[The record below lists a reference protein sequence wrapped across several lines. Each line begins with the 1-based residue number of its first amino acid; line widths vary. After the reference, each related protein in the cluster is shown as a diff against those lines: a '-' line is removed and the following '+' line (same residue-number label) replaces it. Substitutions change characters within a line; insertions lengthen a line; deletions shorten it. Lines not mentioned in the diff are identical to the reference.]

1 MKHST
6 RAIRA
11 AIATGALGTALL
23 VGIAP
28 AAAGGGGPNDPC
40 VIKVGTGAGRALDPC
55 YTPATR
61 PEDTTTTTEA
71 QATTTTTETE
81 ATTTGWVLS
90 LKVGPE
96 GVRSWRTHVARLDA
110 DGVPHPAPAVASPCG
125 RAGDG
130 EVRQCT
136 GAP

>member
-6 RAIRA
+6 RAICA

-23 VGIAP
+23 AGLPP

-81 ATTTGWVLS
+81 ATTTTEVTVTTQGTTPTTA
-90 LKVGPE
+90 GPTTTAPM
-96 GVRSWRTHVARLDA
+96 VDDA
-110 DGVPHPAPAVASPCG
+110 
-125 RAGDG
+125 
-130 EVRQCT
+130 T
-136 GAP
+136 GARPVAAQANYTG

>member
-1 MKHST
+1 MKQPT

-81 ATTTGWVLS
+81 ATTTTEVTVTTQGTTPTTA
-90 LKVGPE
+90 GPTTTAPM
-96 GVRSWRTHVARLDA
+96 VDDA
-110 DGVPHPAPAVASPCG
+110 
-125 RAGDG
+125 
-130 EVRQCT
+130 T
-136 GAP
+136 GARPVAAQANYTG

>member
-71 QATTTTTETE
+71 VVTTTTETE
-81 ATTTGWVLS
+81 VTTTTEGERPTTTMGTTPTTAGPTTTAPT
-90 LKVGPE
+90 VG
-96 GVRSWRTHVARLDA
+96 GA
-110 DGVPHPAPAVASPCG
+110 
-125 RAGDG
+125 
-130 EVRQCT
+130 T
-136 GAP
+136 GARPVATQANYAG

>member
-61 PEDTTTTTEA
+61 PGDTTTTTEA
-71 QATTTTTETE
+71 PATTPTTETDANTATE
-81 ATTTGWVLS
+81 GTVTTQGTTPTTAGPTTTAHT
-90 LKVGPE
+90 VGGATGTP
-96 GVRSWRTHVARLDA
+96 HVATQA
-110 DGVPHPAPAVASPCG
+110 NY
-125 RAGDG
+125 AG
-130 EVRQCT
+130 
-136 GAP
+136 